1 MKKLF
6 CILLTLAMLL
16 GLAACGGKNE
26 GNDAGGSSGGSADTD
41 GDGVPEGGGYHEGR
55 PGQAVSTYWFDFT
68 VGEAYA
74 CQEFGGYTAAEGEGM
89 RLVVVPLTVK
99 NTQDY
104 KVDMFQTDFQLEWDV
119 EDGVAT
125 ALSAEDLDSK
135 DVFPNEYA
143 LDAGESREG
152 VLVYEAPEME
162 LYYLTFLEVFD
173 DGSEAGR
180 EGDSFV
186 ITLTV
191 EQRQSADT

>member
-1 MKKLF
+1 MMKKLF
-6 CILLTLAMLL
+6 CMLLALAMLL
-16 GLAACGGKNE
+16 SLAACGGKDGGGDANGG
-26 GNDAGGSSGGSADTD
+26 GNAGTDGGGS
-41 GDGVPEGGGYHEGR
+41 EGGGYHEGR

-74 CQEFGGYTAAEGEGM
+74 CQEFGGYTAKKDEGM

-119 EDGVAT
+119 EDGVAV
-125 ALSAEDLDSK
+125 ALSAGDLDSK
-135 DVFPNEYA
+135 EVFPDEYV
-143 LDAGESREG
+143 LDPGGSREG
-152 VLVYEAPEME
+152 VLVYEVPEMD

-180 EGDSFV
+180 KGDSFV
-186 ITLTV
+186 ITLTA
-191 EQRQSADT
+191 EQRQGSDG